1 MSTVVTVDI
10 ETTGKDPF
18 RDELLCVGIGRRVFR
33 PDEGREAMRELM
45 QRKGIVIQAHT
56 NFDLRWLMIEGLQ
69 LGKDTAYHD
78 TKVLAW
84 MLDGTQELDLE
95 SLSVRYLGERPDKRI
110 KQIANVAMFRLDSG
124 EYVPMADVPWD
135 QLEAYNASDLHH
147 EARLYEVLKQEL
159 INAGM
164 WGQFLR
170 EEAPFSRLLVEME
183 STGLPFDRD
192 AAIEKLQINDV
203 EQETLRRGLVESTG
217 DAEFNPG
224 SGDHVARFLYCDL
237 WQSEVRFPIPRLVKM
252 SKEEKLAA
260 VQSLAP
266 AGVTVSRVGRDY
278 GYGMRWFDGIGLRP
292 PKRDKKQKTA
302 RPSVNSKKLT
312 VLHGTNPWVLAYLD
326 WKRHQKMGGYLRD
339 WIGREHDG
347 HLYGRF
353 DQSGTA
359 TGRLAGR
366 EPNLQQVATEGPYR
380 ALFRGPLVIG
390 DYAGLEARLAA
401 HFSHDPVMMGV
412 FLDGADLY
420 GTLAARAW
428 GGEPTKEN
436 PRRALMKVVW
446 LATQYG
452 AGAEQL
458 AFQIALAGI
467 KGYDKARAQALLDD
481 FENTLPRLFEWRRE
495 VIAQAEKDGYVTT
508 LGGRRRKLADIKSAD
523 WKRKATAERQAVST
537 RVQGTAA
544 DVVRRAMLAARKA
557 VPNPNVARI
566 CLQVHDEILWKRERD
581 WNDDVFPEL
590 VDVCQNAH
598 GFELD
603 VPLIFEAKIA
613 ESWAD
618 KDGSGIS
625 PGAYEALEELVA

>member
-1 MSTVVTVDI
+1 MNVVTIDI

-18 RDELLCVGIGRRVFR
+18 KDELLCVGIGRRVHR
-33 PDEGREAMRELM
+33 PEAGRRLAAELM
-45 QRKGIVIQAHT
+45 QRPGTVLQAHT
-56 NFDLRWLMIEGLQ
+56 NFDLRWLMIEGAT
-69 LGKDTAYHD
+69 LGDTVHYHD
-78 TKVLAW
+78 TKVMAW
-84 MLDGTQELDLE
+84 MIDGTQDLDLE
-95 SLSVRYLGERPDKRI
+95 SLSVRYLGVRPDKRI
-110 KQIANVAMFRLDSG
+110 KQIANRAMFRLDSG
-124 EYVPMADVPWD
+124 EYVPMADVPWE
-135 QLEAYNASDLHH
+135 QLEAYNLSDLHH
-147 EARLYEVLKQEL
+147 EGRLYEVLKQEL
-159 INAGM
+159 INARM

-170 EEAPFSRLLVEME
+170 EEAPFSKLLVEME

-192 AAIEKLQINDV
+192 AAIEKQQVNDT
-203 EQETLRRGLVESTG
+203 EQEQLLRALVELTG
-217 DAEFNPG
+217 DDTFNPG
-224 SGDHVARFLYCDL
+224 SGDDVARFLYCDL
-237 WQSEVRFPIPRLVKM
+237 WEAEVRFSIPRLVKM

-260 VQSLAP
+260 VQRLAP
-266 AGVTVSRVGRDY
+266 QGVRVTRVGRDY
-278 GYGMRWFDGIGLRP
+278 GYGMRWFEGIGLRP
-292 PKRDKKQKTA
+292 PKRDRKQKTA

-339 WIGREHDG
+339 WIARERDGR
-347 HLYGRF
+347 LYGRV

-390 DYAGLEARLAA
+390 DYAGLEARIAA
-401 HFSHDPVMMGV
+401 SESGDPVMCGV

-467 KGYDKARAQALLDD
+467 SGFTKEKAQRLLED

-495 VIAQAEKDGYVTT
+495 VIAQAEKDGYVMT
-508 LGGRRRKLADIKSAD
+508 LGGRRRKLSDIKSAD

-544 DVVRRAMLAARKA
+544 DIVRRAMLAARRA
-557 VPNPNVARI
+557 VDPDVARI
-566 CLQVHDEILWKRERD
+566 CLQVHDEILWNRGRD

-590 VDVCQNAH
+590 VDVCQNAT

-618 KDGSGIS
+618 KDGSSIT
-625 PGAYEALEELVA
+625 PAAFEALEELVA